1 MNNKN
6 QAANQLPH
14 IRYWKH
20 GQISGSAK
28 ERIDTLLIC
37 GQAND
42 ARSMAAEWI
51 IDIRSEQ
58 NEQSNNLSQ
67 STTHTHQQERWHT
80 RWMGRKNTSLTGYK
94 PTYSD

>member
-1 MNNKN
+1 MNKKN
-6 QAANQLPH
+6 HASNQLPY
-14 IRYWKH
+14 IRYWKL

-51 IDIRSEQ
+51 IDI
-58 NEQSNNLSQ
+58 
-67 STTHTHQQERWHT
+67 
-80 RWMGRKNTSLTGYK
+80 KK
-94 PTYSD
+94 

>member
-1 MNNKN
+1 MNKKN

-14 IRYWKH
+14 IRYWKL

-42 ARSMAAEWI
+42 ARSKAAEWI
-51 IDIRSEQ
+51 IDI
-58 NEQSNNLSQ
+58 
-67 STTHTHQQERWHT
+67 
-80 RWMGRKNTSLTGYK
+80 KK
-94 PTYSD
+94 